1 MNSKFVAH
9 AHPAQ
14 FKISTTYIQLTTF
27 SLINNKFQMGKPEP
41 KHTDRMF
48 YALETYCQNLEEN
61 IVPHLP
67 LLMDR

>member
-1 MNSKFVAH
+1 
-9 AHPAQ
+9 
-14 FKISTTYIQLTTF
+14 
-27 SLINNKFQMGKPEP
+27 MGQPEP